1 MEIRRV
7 NVLKGPNIWTNYKA
21 LEAWVDIG
29 KFEDFPSH
37 TIPGFP
43 ERIMAWLPSMIEH
56 RCGIGERGGF
66 FQRLVT
72 GTYLGHILEHVTLE
86 LQSLAGIQA
95 DFGRARE
102 TSERGVYKVAIE
114 FVEPEVALVAMQAA
128 RSLIMAAVE
137 DRPFDVPAAIKE
149 IRETADHVCLGIG
162 TGAIVKAAEDR
173 GIPTIRLN
181 TGSLVQ
187 LGYCSTQKRIW
198 TAETDSTSAVA
209 ESIAQDKRLTG
220 GLLRAVGVTVPEGKI
235 VDSAE
240 AALEFAESEGYP
252 IVLKPQDGNHGR
264 GVSVNLC
271 DAEAIRVAFD
281 LASKEGSAVVA
292 EQMIPGI
299 QHRALVVANK
309 VVAVGRADPDRVV
322 GDGTQTV
329 TELVAIAN
337 EDPRRGSNGVY
348 PLSVLTLDELSLSV
362 LKQQG
367 LSPDSIP
374 VPGQIAILNYNG
386 DCVMDVTDQIHPDV
400 ADQCVLAAQT
410 VGLNIAGIDLIVED
424 ISQPLSTQKG
434 AIIEVNASPG
444 LAAHVKPVQGTPRP
458 VGEAIVASLFEA
470 SATGRV
476 PVVAVTGT
484 NGKTSTVDLL
494 EQILLAAGQRV
505 GVASSDATRANG
517 RTLAQGDS
525 ADFDGARRIL
535 VNPFVDNAILEVSAN
550 SVLNQGLGFDQC
562 QVAVVTNLGSGDHLG
577 AKYVETLEVMTKAK
591 RAPVDV
597 VLPQGTA
604 VLNACDAA
612 VAGLAQYCPGRTLYF
627 GPSVDAAGVRE
638 LLAAGAEI
646 LTVDGDNVVLIQRER
661 SVPIVPTSA
670 IAHSMHG
677 YWAFQVEN
685 ALAAIAAA
693 HALGI
698 CSSHISEGL
707 VRATSTLQPRFARF
721 QLRGA
726 TVVLSMC
733 RNLSALDATLTAL
746 APGSGSGPRS
756 AVYGVYADQSADAVR
771 EQGVTLGRCFNEVL
785 CGFGDSAAET
795 KSQLLDEFVQ
805 AIQSTPG
812 GCTATNA
819 KGELHADAVIQNR
832 VENLPPG
839 QLLLVQVPD
848 LQALTRTAML
858 IIKLGGSVATNGPTS
873 QVAISSLG
881 HESKRAQS
889 QSNVS

>member
-86 LQSLAGIQA
+86 LQSLAGIKT

-149 IRETADHVCLGIG
+149 IRETADQVCLGIG

-220 GLLRAVGVTVPEGKI
+220 GLLRAVGVAVPEGKI
-235 VDSAE
+235 VESAE
-240 AALEFAESEGYP
+240 TAIEFAESEGYP

-264 GVSVNLC
+264 GVSVNLR
-271 DAEAIRVAFD
+271 DAEGIKIAFD
-281 LASKEGSAVVA
+281 LAAKEGSAVVA

-299 QHRALVVANK
+299 QHRVLVVGAN
-309 VVAVGRADPDRVV
+309 VVAVGRAEPDRVV
-322 GDGTQTV
+322 GDGTHDV
-329 TELVAIAN
+329 AKLVAIAN

-348 PLSVLTLDELSLSV
+348 PLSVLALDELSLSV

-367 LSPDSIP
+367 LSPDS
-374 VPGQIAILNYNG
+374 VPTLGQVVVLNYNG

-444 LAAHVKPVQGTPRP
+444 LAVHVKPVQGTPRP

-470 SATGRV
+470 GATGRV
-476 PVVAVTGT
+476 PIVAVTGT

-494 EQILLAAGQRV
+494 EQMLLAAGQRV

-517 RTLAQGDS
+517 RTLAQVDS

-535 VNPFVDNAILEVSAN
+535 VNPFVDNAILEVSAT

-577 AKYVETLEVMTKAK
+577 ANYVETLEVMTKVK
-591 RAPVDV
+591 RATVDV

-612 VAGLAQYCPGRTLYF
+612 VAGLAQYCPGHSLYF
-627 GPSVDAAGVRE
+627 SPSVDAAGVRE
-638 LLAAGAEI
+638 LLASGAEV
-646 LTVDGDNVVLIQRER
+646 LTVERDNVVLVQKER
-661 SVPIVPTSA
+661 SVPLVPLSSITNSTHG
-670 IAHSMHG
+670 HST
-677 YWAFQVEN
+677 FQIEN

-698 CSSHISEGL
+698 SSTHIREGL
-707 VRATSTLQPRFARF
+707 ALAAITVHPRLSFF
-721 QLRGA
+721 HLRGA

-733 RNLSALDATLTAL
+733 RNPSALNATLATL
-746 APGSGSGPRS
+746 PPGIGPSSRN

-771 EQGVTLGRCFNEVL
+771 EQGAALGRCFNEVL
-785 CGFGDSAAET
+785 CGFGDSAAE
-795 KSQLLDEFVQ
+795 SQPLLLDALAQ
-805 AIQSTPG
+805 AIQSVPG
-812 GCTATNA
+812 GCTATQAPGLLDANA
-819 KGELHADAVIQNR
+819 ALQNR
-832 VENLPPG
+832 MENLLPG

-848 LQALTRTAML
+848 LQSLSRTTKL
-858 IIKLGGSVATNGPTS
+858 IIELGGAPATDGPALLSAT
-873 QVAISSLG
+873 SSLG
-881 HESKRAQS
+881 RESKRALS